1 MFKNFKDIGFERT
14 NENGETVYF
23 VKSDGMQ
30 ANLFERICLIT
41 ISLTLGLLYVAFRML
56 IGILSLAIT
65 VAVFLNH
72 FLKGDSSFLSYFLQV
87 LTDIRIIFFGC
98 MIGLG
103 LWFSDM

>member
-1 MFKNFKDIGFERT
+1 MFKNFKDIEFERT

-41 ISLTLGLLYVAFRML
+41 ISLTLSLLYVAFRML
-56 IGILSLAIT
+56 IGALFLAIL
-65 VAVFLNH
+65 AAILNH
-72 FLKGDSSFLSYFLQV
+72 FLKGDTSFLSYFLLA
-87 LTDIRIIFFGC
+87 LTDIHIILFGC